1 MNKYI
6 TLDEYKIAK
15 GVDLSLELKDDDNAS
30 NKVNRFIKD
39 ITDWCCNY
47 LITTYAV
54 NELNEDLHDFNKLSE
69 FRQKRFRK
77 GVIEQI
83 EYVLSEGLVDLQ
95 TGINETTGQILDYSH
110 IVLGHS
116 AYREFFL
123 GAFCNIGRE

>member
-1 MNKYI
+1 MEKYI
-6 TLDEYKIAK
+6 TADDYLHAK
-15 GVDLSLELKDDDNAS
+15 GIDLKIEIQDDDNKS
-30 NKVNRFIKD
+30 HKVDRFIRD

-47 LITTYAV
+47 LITTYCV
-54 NELNEDLHDFNKLSE
+54 NELNEDLHDFSELAE

-95 TGINETTGQILDYSH
+95 TGINQTTGQVLDYSN

-116 AYREFFL
+116 AYREFRL
-123 GAFCNIGRE
+123 GAFCNIESE

>member
-6 TLDEYKIAK
+6 TRDEYLQAK
-15 GVDLSLELKDDDNAS
+15 GIDLSIELQDND
-30 NKVNRFIKD
+30 NKSHKVERFIKD

-47 LITTYAV
+47 LITEYAV
-54 NELNEDLHDFNKLSE
+54 NELNEDLHDFEELAE

-95 TGINETTGQILDYSH
+95 SGINTQTGMILDYSH

-116 AYREFFL
+116 AYREFHL
-123 GAFCNIGRE
+123 GAFCNIERE

>member
-6 TLDEYKIAK
+6 TADEYKQSK
-15 GVDLSLELKDDDNAS
+15 GIDLSIELQDDDNPS
-30 NKVNRFIKD
+30 NKIKRFIKD

-54 NELNEDLHDFNKLSE
+54 NELNEDLHPFSELAE
-69 FRQKRFRK
+69 FRQKRFRQ
-77 GVIEQI
+77 GVIDQI

-95 TGINETTGQILDYSH
+95 TGINETTGQVLDYSH

-116 AYREFFL
+116 AFRQFQL
-123 GAFCNIGRE
+123 GAFCNIERE